1 MGCFQS
7 TEAIDF
13 DTIQP
18 AVLRTRQGTATYSGT
33 TERGRCQVR
42 FRLLDI

>member
-7 TEAIDF
+7 SEAIDF

-18 AVLRTRQGTATYSGT
+18 AVLRTRGGTAVYSGNT
-33 TERGRCQVR
+33 GHGRCQVR
-42 FRLLDI
+42 FYIVL